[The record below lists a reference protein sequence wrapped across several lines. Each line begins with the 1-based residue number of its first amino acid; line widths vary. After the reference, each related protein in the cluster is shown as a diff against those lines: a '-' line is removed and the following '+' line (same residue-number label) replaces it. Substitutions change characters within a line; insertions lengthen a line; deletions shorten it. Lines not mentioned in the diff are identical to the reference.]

1 MAFILALIYFV
12 LCVLNLVYNV
22 FIEKYQS
29 GLEALMVM
37 GITAIGIY
45 RGMLCQVVSVTENN
59 LADKRI
65 TPAYLSV
72 ESYLIP

>member
-12 LCVLNLVYNV
+12 LCVLNLIYNV

-29 GLEALMVM
+29 SLEALMVM

-45 RGMLCQVVSVTENN
+45 LSWYVMSSSFG
-59 LADKRI
+59 KRK
-65 TPAYLSV
+65 
-72 ESYLIP
+72 

>member
-1 MAFILALIYFV
+1 MAFILALIYFI
-12 LCVLNLVYNV
+12 LCVLNLIYNV

-45 RGMLCQVVSVTENN
+45 
-59 LADKRI
+59 
-65 TPAYLSV
+65 LSWYV
-72 ESYLIP
+72 MSGSFSKKK

>member
-1 MAFILALIYFV
+1 MAFILALIYLV
-12 LCVLNLVYNV
+12 LCVVNLIYNV

-45 RGMLCQVVSVTENN
+45 LSWSVMSSSFRG
-59 LADKRI
+59 KK
-65 TPAYLSV
+65 
-72 ESYLIP
+72 

>member
-1 MAFILALIYFV
+1 MAFILALIYFA
-12 LCVLNLVYNV
+12 LCVLNLIYNV

-45 RGMLCQVVSVTENN
+45 
-59 LADKRI
+59 
-65 TPAYLSV
+65 LSWYV
-72 ESYLIP
+72 MSSSFGKKK